1 MATLCV
7 ARRGAAAEDVCGSK
21 PGDKSCEPPPPST
34 LLDECFAELLIA
46 PEDVATLKSAGYTL
60 VSDLEDANVDELIED
75 GVKRVVAKKLV
86 RELKKVSFLYTRNS
100 PVAYLMNWTL
110 WLCVCA

>member
-1 MATLCV
+1 MTCNNLIVRLATVFMATLCV
-7 ARRGAAAEDVCGSK
+7 ARRGAASEDVCGSEL
-21 PGDKSCEPPPPST
+21 GDKSCEPT
-34 LLDECFAELLIA
+34 RLDECFAELLIA

-86 RELKKVSFLYTRNS
+86 RELKKVRSH
-100 PVAYLMNWTL
+100 AQ
-110 WLCVCA
+110 